1 MSEYW
6 KALPAMTFSKT
17 PDFTRKTR
25 KVYPY
30 SMVINEVGANGP
42 INTNQVSEN
51 LNMRRTEAQRWLNKA
66 RNESYVK
73 IYPEEHTE
81 KISSVFNGSKRE
93 INNNKYY
100 IGTSTLK

>member
-1 MSEYW
+1 MTEYW
-6 KALPAMTFSKT
+6 KSLPAMTFAKT
-17 PDFTRKTR
+17 SDFSRKTR

-30 SMVINEVGANGP
+30 SMVINEVGSKP
-42 INTNQVSEN
+42 INASQISEN
-51 LNMRRTEAQRWLNKA
+51 LNIRRTDAQRYLNKA

-81 KISSVFNGSKRE
+81 KLSAVFNGSKRE

-100 IGTSTLK
+100 IRNSN

>member
-1 MSEYW
+1 MTEYW
-6 KALPAMTFSKT
+6 KSLPAMTFAKT
-17 PDFTRKTR
+17 QDFTRKTR

-30 SMVINEVGANGP
+30 SMVINEVGSKP
-42 INTNQVSEN
+42 INASQISEN
-51 LNMRRTEAQRWLNKA
+51 LNIRRTDAQRYLNKA

-81 KISSVFNGSKRE
+81 KLSAVFNGSKRE

-100 IGTSTLK
+100 IRNSN

>member
-1 MSEYW
+1 MTEYW
-6 KALPAMTFSKT
+6 KSLPAMTFAKT
-17 PDFTRKTR
+17 SDFSRKTR

-42 INTNQVSEN
+42 INANQVSEL
-51 LNMRRTEAQRWLNKA
+51 LNMRRTVAQRYLNKA

-100 IGTSTLK
+100 IRNSN

>member
-6 KALPAMTFSKT
+6 KSLPAMTFSKT

-30 SMVINEVGANGP
+30 SMVINEVGSKP
-42 INTNQVSEN
+42 INANQISEN
-51 LNMRRTEAQRWLNKA
+51 LNIRRTDAQRYLNKA
-66 RNESYVK
+66 RNESYVS

-93 INNNKYY
+93 TNNNKYY
-100 IGTSTLK
+100 IRNSN

>member
-1 MSEYW
+1 MTEYW
-6 KALPAMTFSKT
+6 KSLPAMTFAKT
-17 PDFTRKTR
+17 PDLSRKKTR

-30 SMVINEVGANGP
+30 SMVINEVGSNGP

-51 LNMRRTEAQRWLNKA
+51 LNMRRADAQRYLNKA

-81 KISSVFNGSKRE
+81 KLSAVFNSSKRE

-100 IGTSTLK
+100 IRNSK

>member
-6 KALPAMTFSKT
+6 KSLPAMTFSKT
-17 PDFTRKTR
+17 SDFSRKTR

-30 SMVINEVGANGP
+30 SMVINEVGSKP
-42 INTNQVSEN
+42 INANQVSEN
-51 LNMRRTEAQRWLNKA
+51 LNMRRTDAQRWLNKA
-66 RNESYVK
+66 RNESYVS

-100 IGTSTLK
+100 IRNSN

>member
-6 KALPAMTFSKT
+6 KSLPAMTFAKT

-25 KVYPY
+25 KIYPY
-30 SMVINEVGANGP
+30 SMVINDVGANGP
-42 INTNQVSEN
+42 INANQVSQN
-51 LNMRRTEAQRWLNKA
+51 LNMMKTEAQRYLNKA
-66 RNESYVK
+66 RNESYVS
-73 IYPEEHTE
+73 IYPEEHKE

-100 IGTSTLK
+100 IRNSN

>member
-6 KALPAMTFSKT
+6 KSLPAITFAKT
-17 PDFTRKTR
+17 SDFSRKTR

-30 SMVINEVGANGP
+30 SMVINEVGSKP
-42 INTNQVSEN
+42 INANQISEN
-51 LNMRRTEAQRWLNKA
+51 LNIRRTDAQRYLNKA
-66 RNESYVK
+66 RNESYVS

-81 KISSVFNGSKRE
+81 KISSVFNGSIKAE

-100 IGTSTLK
+100 TKK

>member
-6 KALPAMTFSKT
+6 KSLPAMTFAKT
-17 PDFTRKTR
+17 SDFSRKNTRKI
-25 KVYPY
+25 YPY
-30 SMVINEVGANGP
+30 SMVINEVGSKP
-42 INTNQVSEN
+42 INANQVSEL
-51 LNMRRTEAQRWLNKA
+51 LNIRRTDAQRYLNKA

-73 IYPEEHTE
+73 IYPEEHKE

-100 IGTSTLK
+100 IRNSN

>member
-1 MSEYW
+1 MTEYW
-6 KALPAMTFSKT
+6 KSLPAMTFAKT
-17 PDFTRKTR
+17 SDFSRKTR

-30 SMVINEVGANGP
+30 SMVINEVGENGP
-42 INTNQVSEN
+42 INANQVSEL
-51 LNMRRTEAQRWLNKA
+51 LNMRRTVAQRYLNKA

-100 IGTSTLK
+100 IRNSN

>member
-1 MSEYW
+1 MTEYW

-17 PDFTRKTR
+17 PDFSRKTR

-30 SMVINEVGANGP
+30 SMVLNEVGSTP
-42 INTNQVSEN
+42 INANQVSEN

-66 RNESYVK
+66 RNERYVS

-81 KISSVFNGSKRE
+81 KISSVFNPSKRE
-93 INNNKYY
+93 VNNNKFY
-100 IGTSTLK
+100 IRNSN

>member
-1 MSEYW
+1 MTEYW
-6 KALPAMTFSKT
+6 KSLPAMTFSKT

-30 SMVINEVGANGP
+30 SMVINEVGTKP
-42 INTNQVSEN
+42 INANQVSEN

-66 RNESYVK
+66 RNERYVS
-73 IYPEEHTE
+73 IYPEEHME
-81 KISSVFNGSKRE
+81 KISSVFNCSKRE

-100 IGTSTLK
+100 IRNNSN